1 MTGPAQIARAAGPAQ
16 PGHVNGSPMPPLPTE
31 PPPRR
36 PLAAIGGWRGL
47 GWLSCGVAGSLAI
60 CWFIFFSPGP
70 SGSKAEWFF
79 GAVVFG
85 VVLVAIWQT
94 VTIQRQAA
102 QHMAEAAEH
111 LRKEFVAAEERAARE
126 VAITR
131 RLHQE
136 EMEAQQSLH
145 RTQMEAQ
152 RELARVERS
161 HLLKLLQ
168 KQAMIEVSRAV
179 GSHTQML
186 ATLWNEA
193 ARVLRIEDRDER
205 ELAMNPIFEKISQVV
220 HEFSVEISNAHLL
233 VDDNRLH
240 QALHRVNEAAL
251 MAVQVAED
259 VHLAVIDGHAPEHN
273 PIPPVQRLMV
283 NRAAEARH
291 LAWELLRT
299 GLDHGAPADPV

>member
-1 MTGPAQIARAAGPAQ
+1 
-16 PGHVNGSPMPPLPTE
+16 MPPLPTD
-31 PPPRR
+31 PPPRQ

-47 GWLSCGVAGSLAI
+47 GWLSCGFAGSLAI
-60 CWFIFFSPGP
+60 CWFIFLGPGP

-85 VVLVAIWQT
+85 IVLIAIWQT

-136 EMEAQQSLH
+136 EMEAQQTLH

-152 RELARVERS
+152 RESARVERS

-168 KQAMIEVSRAV
+168 KQAVIEVSRAI
-179 GSHTQML
+179 GTHTRML

-193 ARVLRIEDRDER
+193 ARVLRIEDRGER

-220 HEFSVEISNAHLL
+220 NDFSVEISNAHLL

-240 QALHRVNEAAL
+240 HALHRVNEAAL

-259 VHLAVIDGHAPEHN
+259 IHVAVIDGHAPEPN
-273 PIPPVQRLMV
+273 PIPPVRRLMH

-291 LAWELLRT
+291 LAWELLKT
-299 GLDHGAPADPV
+299 GLDDGAAAN

>member
-1 MTGPAQIARAAGPAQ
+1 MPPPQTGPPAR
-16 PGHVNGSPMPPLPTE
+16 H
-31 PPPRR
+31 

-47 GWLSCGVAGSLAI
+47 GWLTCGVASSVAI
-60 CWFIFFSPGP
+60 GWFIFVSPGE
-70 SGSKAEWFF
+70 SGPKAEWFF
-79 GAVVFG
+79 GAVVFA
-85 VVLVAIWQT
+85 VVLVAMWQT
-94 VTIQRQAA
+94 VTIQRQASRYL
-102 QHMAEAAEH
+102 AEAAEH

-168 KQAMIEVSRAV
+168 KQATIEVSRAV
-179 GSHTQML
+179 GTHTQLL

-193 ARVLRIEDRDER
+193 ARILLIDDPDQR
-205 ELAMNPIFEKISQVV
+205 ELAIGPIFEKISQAVND
-220 HEFSVEISNAHLL
+220 FSVELSNAHLI
-233 VDDNRLH
+233 VDDDKLH
-240 QALHRVNEAAL
+240 HALDRVSEAAL
-251 MAVQVAED
+251 KAVQVAEE
-259 VHLAVIDGHAPEHN
+259 VHLAVVDGQTPQPN
-273 PIPPVQRLMV
+273 PIPPVQRLMHQ
-283 NRAAEARH
+283 RAAEARH

-299 GLDHGAPADPV
+299 GLDDRSSRSVTEQT

>member
-1 MTGPAQIARAAGPAQ
+1 MTGPAQIARAAGPPP
-16 PGHVNGSPMPPLPTE
+16 PGQVNGSPMPPRQTE
-31 PPPRR
+31 PPARR
-36 PLAAIGGWRGL
+36 PLAALGGRRAL
-47 GWLSCGVAGSLAI
+47 GWLSCGVAGCIAI
-60 CWFIFFSPGP
+60 CWFIFFSPGQ
-70 SGSKAEWFF
+70 SGSKADWFF

-111 LRKEFVAAEERAARE
+111 LRKEFIAAEERAARE

-145 RTQMEAQ
+145 RAQMEAQ
-152 RELARVERS
+152 RELARVERG

-193 ARVLRIEDRDER
+193 ARVLRIEDREER
-205 ELAMNPIFEKISQVV
+205 ELAMNPIFERISQVV
-220 HEFSVEISNAHLL
+220 NDFSVEISNAHLL

-259 VHLAVIDGHAPEHN
+259 LHVAVVDGHAPEPN
-273 PIPPVQRLMV
+273 PIPPVRQLML

-299 GLDHGAPADPV
+299 GLDDGAAANTV